1 MLKVCFMLIL
11 QGFFASCAPETCV
24 FGDRKPVWNVL
35 VVHTGEIRENAQVP
49 NVENMGRNRKNF
61 LLGCGQTVEKK
72 ISAVYC
78 VKNTYPQDVCKSVDN
93 LA

>member
-1 MLKVCFMLIL
+1 MWKVVFGLISRD
-11 QGFFASCAPETCV
+11 FFAYRRLESCVFVQAKAVQRRLVFHIPDFSSVILRTCV
-24 FGDRKPVWNVL
+24 EKLGM
-35 VVHTGEIRENAQVP
+35 I
-49 NVENMGRNRKNF
+49 GRNF